1 MSASTGLQKALALSA
16 AGHLLLGGGLL
27 LAVRPEERTAPMQV
41 RLLNVEVAK
50 PFGPPEGTLAG
61 PRLSAAKPTVPLQRP
76 PRRATH
82 PLAVA
87 QAEVLPPAPVEW
99 MPLAGPS
106 AEADAAASG
115 AAVSGVKAAAAPLGA
130 GGPVSVEP
138 GVGGLSLARL
148 GELHRRLA
156 EAAERCYP
164 KAAQRFRLRGEVPL
178 HFCLNA
184 EGAATALSLE
194 GSTGSPLLDR
204 SALECVVPGAQP
216 LSGFEG
222 CFLVPVRFGG

>member
-1 MSASTGLQKALALSA
+1 VSATTGLRKALALST

-27 LAVRPEERTAPMQV
+27 LAVRPEVRTPPV
-41 RLLNVEVAK
+41 RGWLLNVESPK
-50 PFGPPEGTLAG
+50 SFGPPEGTLAG
-61 PRLSAAKPTVPLQRP
+61 PRLSAAKPSVRLHRP
-76 PRRATH
+76 PRRTPH
-82 PLAVA
+82 PLAE
-87 QAEVLPPAPVEW
+87 AEGLPPAPLEGT
-99 MPLAGPS
+99 PESGPT
-106 AEADAAASG
+106 AETEAAASKG
-115 AAVSGVKAAAAPLGA
+115 DVSGVKAVAASAGGA
-130 GGPVSVEP
+130 GPASTETGP
-138 GVGGLSLARL
+138 GGLSLARL

-164 KAAQRFRLRGEVPL
+164 NAARRFRLRGEVPL

-184 EGAATALSLE
+184 QGAATALSLE